1 MVGLSKNMEGENEW
15 VNAEY
20 WFHSVVISS
29 GERHA
34 HRAAKKNMSVFR
46 EQTKQA
52 VKYIVSVNSYGC
64 I

>member
-1 MVGLSKNMEGENEW
+1 MGLSKNMEEESAW
-15 VNAEY
+15 MNAEY
-20 WFHSVVISS
+20 WFQSMLISS

-34 HRAAKKNMSVFR
+34 HTAAKKNMSVFR

-52 VKYIVSVNSYGC
+52 VKYIASVNLYGC